1 MSQGL
6 IIASIW
12 LCHCKSL
19 TWKILPWLPLINLI
33 ACVLQLCVCLCTY
46 VRTCVSVSMCGCV
59 SVYVSVLVHSV
70 WGWGHKYMPY
80 PNLS

>member
-6 IIASIW
+6 ITASIW
-12 LCHCKSL
+12 LSHCKSL

-46 VRTCVSVSMCGCV
+46 VRVC
-59 SVYVSVLVHSV
+59 
-70 WGWGHKYMPY
+70 
-80 PNLS
+80 LSLCAGVCLCMSLC